1 MKDRKVWKKVI
12 ILYVILWGILYATLR
27 VIIQAPNT
35 IDLFVRLSLGC
46 FLVAMMYFY
55 ILTKEKE
62 EY

>member
-12 ILYVILWGILYATLR
+12 VLYVILWIILYAILR
-27 VIIQAPNT
+27 VVIQAPDT

-46 FLVAMMYFY
+46 FLVGMVYFY
-55 ILTKEKE
+55 MLTKEKE